1 MTKTVSYANARQ
13 ICREHSGLLR
23 TAQAIKL
30 GIPPATLYAMRNAG
44 VITQESRGLYRLA
57 EAELVSNPDIV
68 YVCQRVSK
76 AEAVKP
82 KKIEAKKIE
91 AKKIVA
97 A

>member
-1 MTKTVSYANARQ
+1 
-13 ICREHSGLLR
+13 
-23 TAQAIKL
+23 
-30 GIPPATLYAMRNAG
+30 MRNAG

-82 KKIEAKKIE
+82 KKIEAKKI
-91 AKKIVA
+91 VA